1 MMQTRTMDSNRRTAL
16 IVGWL
21 FIVTFVTSI
30 AAQLVL
36 YTDVLDA
43 GYITGSGGDNRVFLG
58 ALLEM
63 ILIVANVGTAIA
75 LFSILK
81 RQHEGL
87 ALGYVAS
94 RVVEGI
100 FIAIGFISL
109 LAVVTLRQ
117 DLAGTG
123 ADAGALDAVGR
134 SLVAVHDWS
143 FLFGPGVLAGVGNG
157 IILGY
162 LMYRSGLVP
171 RRMAMLGLIGG
182 PILCLAAVAVLF
194 DVFQAGSGWQALATA
209 PEFVWELSLGIYLVV
224 KGFRPSPILA
234 SGDAAPATRV
244 AVPELV

>member
-1 MMQTRTMDSNRRTAL
+1 MMQTGTMERNRRTAT
-16 IVGWL
+16 ITGWL
-21 FIVTFVTSI
+21 FIATFVTSI

-43 GYITGSGGDNRVFLG
+43 GYITGAGGDNAVFLG

-75 LFSILK
+75 LFSILR

-87 ALGYVAS
+87 ALGFVAA
-94 RVVEGI
+94 RVVESV
-100 FIAIGFISL
+100 FIAIGLISL

-117 DLAGTG
+117 DLSGTG

-134 SLVAVHDWS
+134 ALVAVHDWS
-143 FLFGPGVLAGVGNG
+143 FLFGPGFIVGVGNG
-157 IILGY
+157 LILGY

-171 RRMAMLGLIGG
+171 RRLAMLGLIGG
-182 PILCLAAVAVLF
+182 PILCVAAVAVLF
-194 DVFQAGSGWQALATA
+194 GVFEAGSGWQALATA
-209 PEFVWELSLGIYLVV
+209 PEFVWELGLGIYLVV
-224 KGFRPSPILA
+224 KGFKPSPILV
-234 SGDAAPATRV
+234 SGDPPHVDRV

>member
-1 MMQTRTMDSNRRTAL
+1 MMQTGTMDSYRRTAT
-16 IVGWL
+16 ITGWL

-36 YTDVLDA
+36 YTDVLEA
-43 GYITGSGGDNRVFLG
+43 GYITGAGGDNRVFLG

-63 ILIVANVGTAIA
+63 ILIIANVGTAIA
-75 LFSILK
+75 LFSILR

-87 ALGYVAS
+87 ALGFVTA
-94 RVVEGI
+94 RVIESV
-100 FIAIGFISL
+100 FIAIGLLSL

-134 SLVAVHDWS
+134 ALVAVHDWS
-143 FLFGPGVLAGVGNG
+143 FLFGPGFIVGVGNG
-157 IILGY
+157 LILGY

-171 RRMAMLGLIGG
+171 RPMAMLGLIAG

-194 DVFQAGSGWQALATA
+194 DVFEAGSAWQALATA
-209 PEFVWELSLGIYLVV
+209 PEFVWELGLGIYLVV
-224 KGFRPSPILA
+224 KGFKPSPITT
-234 SGDAAPATRV
+234 GYGTPDPVT
-244 AVPELV
+244 VPDLVER